1 MNIQEKIDG
10 AMSRNTN
17 RKLPTPS
24 RICSCDDDYIYYA
37 SYCSNAISLLKIDL
51 LTVNFHQEDFNQE
64 VRRITKKVDDI
75 HLLIALCY
83 QALKLS
89 GKNIESK
96 VADVFTTT
104 MSHERRV

>member
-1 MNIQEKIDG
+1 MNIKERIADARSK
-10 AMSRNTN
+10 NTN
-17 RKLPTPS
+17 RKLPRPS
-24 RICSCDDDYIYYA
+24 RVCLCDDDYIYYA
-37 SYCSNAISLLKIDL
+37 NYCGNAISLLKIDL

-75 HLLIALCY
+75 HLLIAICY

-89 GKNIESK
+89 GKDIESK
-96 VADVFTTT
+96 TTDVFTTT